1 MPSKKRGIICGLV
14 ISGWILLGAIII
26 TVNCLPLCWVL
37 VRHYHWGQS
46 LGLNDQAAF
55 REYLRVWQFLNFPTR
70 TTIGGHLALSV
81 PAQTHFQDVK
91 HLVWGVY
98 IGFIGITA
106 LIKPVWRWSHDAYS
120 LWLARLVLRG
130 VAGISICL
138 ASLAIVDFND
148 FFVIF
153 HQLLFRNQDWLFDPR
168 RDQIINLLPSYYFAI
183 CFGLFFALF
192 IGGILLGIWVLFTQR
207 QRE

>member
-26 TVNCLPLCWVL
+26 TVNCLPLYWVL

-55 REYLRVWQFLNFPTR
+55 REYLRVWQFLNVPTR
-70 TTIGGHLALSV
+70 TIIGGHLALSAS
-81 PAQTHFQDVK
+81 AQAHFREVK
-91 HLVWGVY
+91 YLVWGVY
-98 IGFIGITA
+98 VGFIGITT
-106 LIKPVWRWSHDAYS
+106 LIKPVWQWSCDAYS
-120 LWLARLVLRG
+120 QWLAQLVLRG

-153 HQLLFRNQDWLFDPR
+153 HQLSFRNQDWLFDPR

-183 CFGLFFALF
+183 CFGLFFVLF
-192 IGGILLGIWVLFTQR
+192 IGGILLGIWVLFTQL

>member
-1 MPSKKRGIICGLV
+1 M
-14 ISGWILLGAIII
+14 
-26 TVNCLPLCWVL
+26 
-37 VRHYHWGQS
+37 
-46 LGLNDQAAF
+46 
-55 REYLRVWQFLNFPTR
+55 WQFLNFPTR